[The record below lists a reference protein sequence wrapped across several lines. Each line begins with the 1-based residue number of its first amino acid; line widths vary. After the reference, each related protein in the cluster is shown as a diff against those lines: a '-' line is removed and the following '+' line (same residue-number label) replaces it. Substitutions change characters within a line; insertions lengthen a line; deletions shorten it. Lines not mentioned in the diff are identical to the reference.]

1 MTTINNRCSLSA
13 CLPVGTACL
22 CLALVLSLWAEKD
35 ESTRPNDR
43 MVKQVS
49 IESPSAVFLNEAEI
63 DSPITISG
71 KSNLPAGSIIR
82 IALFAKTSSFAGN
95 RFELLNTYRAII
107 DQSGKWRYE
116 IKPVTEMPFW
126 AEAYKIEI
134 GTEAKTICCHYF
146 SIASPLA
153 CKQRQQEIHS
163 LYQAVTEIWNLD
175 RELKDSISNIEDI
188 KQRKTG
194 WERNI
199 QQTLG
204 IYNSPEEAL
213 ALAIKKW
220 REWESDYTK
229 KLEILSDSL
238 QARPSPSNFITV
250 QEQLSYL
257 SACLYERYAQYRAQ
271 LLGSPRKIS
280 YYPAGSGLLNPADN
294 RNNALAIMEREIVSK
309 IFQDT
314 LSLMEYVDGAI
325 GATGP
330 QWQKSR
336 SESIKLCAT
345 LKNELEYY
353 YRIGL
358 FYRTPNKHFLKESQE
373 LAGLIDTL
381 ALLLDKLTVAD
392 DKTKNSEEIQTLGTN
407 LHNKI
412 TALNAEV
419 Y

>member
-1 MTTINNRCSLSA
+1 MKIINNRRLLFTCLLLTIALSA
-13 CLPVGTACL
+13 
-22 CLALVLSLWAEKD
+22 WAEKG
-35 ESTRPNDR
+35 ESI
-43 MVKQVS
+43 S

-95 RFELLNTYRAII
+95 RFELLNTYRTII

-134 GTEAKTICCHYF
+134 GTEAKTICCRYF

-194 WERNI
+194 WERSI

-220 REWESDYTK
+220 REWESDYIR
-229 KLEILSDSL
+229 KLKILSDSL
-238 QARPSPSNFITV
+238 QARPSLSNFITV

-257 SACLYERYAQYRAQ
+257 SAGLYERYAQYRAQ

-314 LSLMEYVDGAI
+314 LSLMEYVDRNCLP
-325 GATGP
+325 TGTS
-330 QWQKSR
+330 WQKSR

-345 LKNELEYY
+345 LNNELEYY
-353 YRIGL
+353 YRMGL
-358 FYRTPNKHFLKESQE
+358 FYRQPNKHFLKESQE
-373 LAGLIDTL
+373 LTGLIDTL
-381 ALLLDKLTVAD
+381 AFLLDKITVSD
-392 DKTKNSEEIQTLGTN
+392 DKTRNAEGTQAIVTN
-407 LHNKI
+407 LHNQITSLSTKI
-412 TALNAEV
+412 

>member
-1 MTTINNRCSLSA
+1 MPFA
-13 CLPVGTACL
+13 CLL
-22 CLALVLSLWAEKD
+22 LALALSSRAETD
-35 ESTRPNDR
+35 ESTRSAEAG
-43 MVKQVS
+43 QIS
-49 IESPSAVFLNEAEI
+49 IESPSAIFLNESEI

-71 KSNLPAGSIIR
+71 KSTLPAGAVIR

-95 RFELLNTYRAII
+95 RFELLNTYRAVI
-107 DQSGKWRYE
+107 DPSGKWRHG
-116 IKPVTEMPFW
+116 IKPVSEMPFW
-126 AEAYKIEI
+126 AETYKVEI
-134 GTEAKTICCHYF
+134 GTEAKIICCHYF
-146 SIASPLA
+146 SLASPLA

-163 LYQAVTEIWNLD
+163 LYQSVTEIWNLD
-175 RELKDSISNIEDI
+175 RELKDSISTIEDI

-220 REWESDYTK
+220 RDWEPDYTR

-238 QARPSPSNFITV
+238 QTRPSLSNFITV

-257 SACLYERYAQYRAQ
+257 SAGLYEKYAQYRAQ

-280 YYPAGSGLLNPADN
+280 YYPDGSGLLSPADK
-294 RNNALAIMEREIVSK
+294 RNNALAGMEREIVSK

-325 GATGP
+325 GAAGT
-330 QWQKSR
+330 QWPKSR

-353 YRIGL
+353 YRMGL
-358 FYRTPNKHFLKESQE
+358 FYRQPNKHFLKESQD
-373 LAGLIDTL
+373 LTGLIDTL
-381 ALLLDKLTVAD
+381 SLFLDKLRVMD
-392 DKTKNSEEIQTLGTN
+392 DKTRNSQEIQTIIAN
-407 LHNKI
+407 LHNQI
-412 TALNAEV
+412 TSLSAEM